1 MPGDLPLT
9 EQTIAARLERLPY
22 SNWHITVTAVLG
34 VAIFF
39 DSFDSLA
46 IAYVLPVLIRDWH
59 IPPTSIGGLI
69 SIANFG
75 QALGA
80 LTFGWVAERI
90 GRVNTVRIAIG
101 LFAVMSLACAFTTN
115 YDQLF
120 VCRFF
125 QGIGL
130 GGEIPVASTYIS
142 EILRADRRGGRF
154 LTYQIIFPVG
164 LLMSGIAGAFVV
176 PQFGWQWM
184 FIIGATPAVVA
195 LFMQRYCPESPRWL
209 ASKGRLTQADAIV
222 TEIERIVS
230 RDGKTKLPPVPDV
243 IPQPLSQQT
252 RWQELFEGRYR
263 SRTLLVW
270 VLWASCYII
279 AYGLQGWIP
288 TLYREVYH
296 LPLQQ
301 ALNYAIFSPVGSLAG
316 SLICAFLIDRIGR
329 RYWFTAAFF
338 LAAVGLIWLWAFG
351 ASTAFGML
359 LGFGFCSMWLGSMNM
374 TIFLYTAEIYPTRMR
389 ALGVSWASFWLRAA
403 ATVGPLIVGFAL
415 PRYGISGVFLTFSIF
430 AIIGCIAATFMIE
443 TRRRVL
449 EEVSP

>member
-1 MPGDLPLT
+1 MADALPLT
-9 EQTIAARLERLPY
+9 ERTIAARLERLPY
-22 SNWHITVTAVLG
+22 SSWHIQVTAVLG

-59 IPPTSIGGLI
+59 IAPGQIGILI
-69 SIANFG
+69 SSANFG

-80 LTFGWVAERI
+80 LTFGWIAERI
-90 GRVNTVRIAIG
+90 GRVSTARIAIAI
-101 LFAVMSLACAFTTN
+101 FAVMSLACAFTTN
-115 YDQLF
+115 TEELM
-120 VCRFF
+120 VCRFL

-142 EILRADRRGGRF
+142 EILRADRRGARF
-154 LTYQIIFPVG
+154 LSYQIIFPVG
-164 LLMSGIAGAFVV
+164 LLLSGIIGAFVV
-176 PQFGWQWM
+176 PRFGWQWM
-184 FIIGATPAVVA
+184 FVIGAAPAVVA
-195 LFMQRYCPESPRWL
+195 LTMQRVCPESPRWL
-209 ASKGRLTQADAIV
+209 ASRGRLADADK
-222 TEIERIVS
+222 TLADIERIVS
-230 RDGKTKLPPVPDV
+230 RDGARPLPPVPE
-243 IPQPLSQQT
+243 LKLETLERQT
-252 RWQELFEGRYR
+252 RWQELFEGRYL

-270 VLWASCYII
+270 VIWASSYII
-279 AYGLQGWIP
+279 SYGLQGWIP

-301 ALNYAIFSPVGSLAG
+301 ALNYAIFSPVGSLIG
-316 SLICAFLIDRIGR
+316 SLLCAFLIDSTGR

-338 LAAVGLIWLWAFG
+338 LTAAGLIWLWAFG
-351 ASTAFGML
+351 AATAFGML
-359 LGFGFCSMWLGSMNM
+359 IGYMFCAAWLGSMNM

-389 ALGVSWASFWLRAA
+389 ALGVSWGSFWLRAA
-403 ATVGPLIVGFAL
+403 ATVGPLLVGFTL
-415 PRYGISGVFLTFSIF
+415 PRYGISGVFLAFSIF

>member
-1 MPGDLPLT
+1 MSDALPVT

-22 SNWHITVTAVLG
+22 SGWHITITAVLG

-46 IAYVLPVLIRDWH
+46 IAYVLPVLVREWH
-59 IPPTSIGGLI
+59 IPPAHIGLLI
-69 SIANFG
+69 SSANFG
-75 QALGA
+75 QAVGA
-80 LTFGWVAERI
+80 LTFGWIAERI
-90 GRVNTVRIAIG
+90 GRVSAARIAIG
-101 LFAVMSLACAFTTN
+101 IFAVMSFACAATHS
-115 YDQLF
+115 YDQLI
-120 VCRFF
+120 VCRFI

-164 LLMSGIAGAFVV
+164 LLMSGVAGASVV
-176 PQFGWQWM
+176 PRFGWQWM
-184 FIIGATPAVVA
+184 FILGAIPGIVA
-195 LFMQRYCPESPRWL
+195 LVMQRFCPESPRWL
-209 ASKGRLTQADAIV
+209 ASRGRLEEANSIV
-222 TEIERIVS
+222 TEIESVVS
-230 RDGKTKLPPVPDV
+230 HHGARPLPPVPELGV
-243 IPQPLSQQT
+243 QPLGRTT
-252 RWQELFEGRYR
+252 RWQELFESYYR

-270 VLWASCYII
+270 VIWASCYII

-301 ALNYAIFSPVGSLAG
+301 ALNYAIFSPAGSLIG
-316 SLICAFLIDRIGR
+316 SLICAFLIDTTGR

-338 LAAVGLIWLWAFG
+338 LTAAGLIWLGTVG
-351 ASTAFGML
+351 AGTAFGML
-359 LGFGFCSMWLGSMNM
+359 LGFMFCSAWLGSMNM

-389 ALGVSWASFWLRAA
+389 ALGVSWGSFWLRAA
-403 ATVGPLIVGFAL
+403 ATVGPLIVGFVL
-415 PRYGISGVFLTFSIF
+415 PRYGIKGVFLTFSVF
-430 AIIGCIAATFMIE
+430 AVIGCIAATFMIE